1 MPHVSSVMTM
11 ARHGV
16 YASPEMT
23 AFDKP

>member
-16 YASPEMT
+16 YAPPEMM
-23 AFDKP
+23 ALDKL